1 MFYRD
6 NDEMV
11 VIITQLE
18 AVVRAMRIREDE
30 AQKQIRESTRLVEE
44 ATFER
49 VQALVA
55 RDKLKEENVKQQE
68 HIGKLVREHAEKVD
82 YEQST
87 LLKVQKNKSY

>member
-49 VQALVA
+49 VQV
-55 RDKLKEENVKQQE
+55 
-68 HIGKLVREHAEKVD
+68 
-82 YEQST
+82 QSSMS
-87 LLKVQKNKSY
+87 V